1 MRCSN
6 KMFYDLP
13 SIGIFG
19 IRFFFFISCFFIFF
33 FLADY
38 LNYIVSNQVILQ
50 FHEKNIFYS
59 ISGCNCE
66 NLRIGKN
73 PENKKIPKYPKFIKY
88 EFHAIYHNQI

>member
-6 KMFYDLP
+6 KMLYNLP
-13 SIGIFG
+13 SIDIFG
-19 IRFFFFISCFFIFF
+19 IRFFVFP
-33 FLADY
+33 LADY
-38 LNYIVSNQVILQ
+38 VPTSSYCAISRK
-50 FHEKNIFYS
+50 KNLFYS